1 MGQNQ
6 SGVAGAA
13 GLKDSDAYID
23 PPPTSPDEF
32 TFMKV
37 LGQGSFGTVCL
48 AMHKGNSKVY
58 ALKVLT
64 KQRVIESREVEHAIA
79 ERSILASVNHP
90 FLVRLYGAFQ
100 TPTRLVMV
108 LEYVPGGELF
118 FHLKKKGT
126 FDESYV
132 KLVAAQL
139 ILALEYLHD
148 MNIVIRDLKPE
159 NILLQAN
166 GYIKVTDFGL
176 SKQNLSMT
184 LGAKTMAGT
193 SEYFSPEQIQ
203 NCGHGKAVDL
213 WALGVIIYELL
224 TGSPPF
230 YSTDKRA
237 MFRRIVGE
245 QPKMPSYFKEDLKD
259 LLKGLLEKKP
269 RNRLGCRKENGGIKE
284 LKAHPWFGGIN
295 WDKLYR
301 KEYVIPYKPTISD
314 NLDVSNFDKSFTE
327 LDFDLSSEPL
337 YKREHTADDDQI
349 FQDFCK
355 AYSTNT
361 ENEGNGNDAID
372 RDHNNMFTQ
381 EGQVN
386 IDSGDAHDF
395 AKSLPVDFVND
406 DDSDMPP
413 LP

>member
-6 SGVAGAA
+6 SGVAGNA
-13 GLKDSDAYID
+13 GFKDADAYID

-37 LGQGSFGTVCL
+37 LGKGSFGTVCL
-48 AMHKGNSKVY
+48 AKHKANNKIY

-64 KQRVIESREVEHAIA
+64 KQHVIESREVEHAIS
-79 ERSILASVNHP
+79 ERSILASLNHP
-90 FLVRLYGAFQ
+90 FLMRLYGAFQ
-100 TPTRLVMV
+100 TPTRLIMV

-118 FHLKKKGT
+118 FHLKKKVT

-139 ILALEYLHD
+139 VLAIEYLHD

-193 SEYFSPEQIQ
+193 SEYFSPEQVQ
-203 NCGHGKAVDL
+203 NCGHGKGVDM
-213 WALGVIIYELL
+213 WALGTIIYELL

-230 YSTDKRA
+230 YSDDKRA
-237 MFRRIVGE
+237 MFRKIIGE
-245 QPKMPSYFKEDLKD
+245 QPKMPSYFKDDLKD

-269 RNRLGCRKENGGIKE
+269 RSRLGCRKENGGIKE
-284 LKAHPWFGGIN
+284 LKGHPWFNGIN

-301 KEYVIPYKPTISD
+301 KEYTIPYKPTITD
-314 NLDVSNFDKSFTE
+314 NLDLSNFDKSFTE
-327 LDFDLSSEPL
+327 LDFDFSSEPL
-337 YKREHTADDDQI
+337 YKREHNADDDQI

-355 AYSTNT
+355 AYATNAEDEQKT
-361 ENEGNGNDAID
+361 NCPTDNDES
-372 RDHNNMFTQ
+372 NTFTQ
-381 EGQVN
+381 SGQ
-386 IDSGDAHDF
+386 ITYDSADAQDST
-395 AKSLPVDFVND
+395 KGLPACLVD
-406 DDSDMPP
+406 DDDTDMPP
-413 LP
+413 PP